1 MAEYQNQMIVG
12 WKKYDRI
19 LVKANVDGAV
29 WQVALFDSY
38 NEDNP
43 DYPFR
48 TTDNRNFAFA
58 LPYEGNEELI
68 GTSYSSLDEALNP
81 YKFGD
86 KVRITNDDFP
96 DESYIGI
103 YVARSGKSKTKHLVV
118 LEPKLCKKLNIP
130 INQAIRTIKDGLLS
144 KE

>member
-1 MAEYQNQMIVG
+1 MLQAFE
-12 WKKYDRI
+12 KYDRI

-38 NEDNP
+38 NND
-43 DYPFR
+43 DYYPFR
-48 TTDNRNFAFA
+48 TIDNRNFAFA
-58 LPYEGNEELI
+58 LSFEGNEELI
-68 GTSYSSLDEALNP
+68 GTSYSSLDEAINP

-103 YVARSGKSKTKHLVV
+103 YVARSGKNKTKHLVV
-118 LEPKLCKKLNIP
+118 LEPKMCKKLNIS
-130 INQAIRTIKDGLLS
+130 INQAIRTIKDGSLS

>member
-19 LVKANVDGAV
+19 LVKANVDSAV

-38 NEDNP
+38 NEDNL
-43 DYPFR
+43 DYPYR

-68 GTSYSSLDEALNP
+68 GTVYSSLEEKHKSETLGPKNFGDNISVLFDNIWWRGIYLMKSP
-81 YKFGD
+81 YKG
-86 KVRITNDDFP
+86 R
-96 DESYIGI
+96 
-103 YVARSGKSKTKHLVV
+103 HLV
-118 LEPKLCKKLNIP
+118 LIEPALIERMELSAYN
-130 INQAIRTIKDGLLS
+130 AIRSIPEKNLKD
-144 KE
+144 